1 MNGPAPIKSSFESA
15 SGLRLSAA
23 FLLILSVL
31 AIVALKA
38 LVISAE
44 DEGVQPRSLT
54 EQRSSEVT
62 FDLVDRNGVPL
73 ALSMERQE
81 LVAYPCAL
89 WQAHTPN
96 TFIPQLAEILG
107 WTRERAIAELFP
119 EGSQGGW
126 IAVDKAPFRLDEAQ
140 ARAIAAWI
148 AHGSHDEK
156 QPANPV
162 AGMEVRAT
170 RSGGWQLWWNPLLV
184 LSPQVREQHKAAS
197 TVAWT
202 RRIGDD
208 LITCLVGTDQKRALD
223 GDADELKDMRQLVWG
238 ALFPLQY
245 KVLKKEVQPEV
256 SMRLYEF
263 FKAQRVRS
271 YQIKLVPINKRSY
284 PGRAG
289 GDQELP
295 MAVLGAWGMLDA
307 ENARS
312 RARQEL
318 LLPTD
323 RPLREDE
330 EAELE
335 ARTLLRLNYPSPI
348 SGLELAA
355 YDLLAQP
362 QYDWVETD
370 PERYYFLASYVPR
383 RSPRRH
389 FQDLDVASPT
399 PRVITTLDL
408 SLQRHLR
415 AVLQDISQEHKPALV
430 MGIALEVD
438 SGRVLAVE
446 SVSEYGVWGFMPAL
460 HVFTP
465 GSTMKTMVMATAVD
479 TGAIDPDHDR
489 IDTHHLSAVLEGK
502 RKIGEAEG
510 AKHGLLTPEQALAY
524 SSNAAMVQIGLRTD
538 PFEHYKRL
546 KLMGYGDYPHAGLG
560 PERKGSVPSWPWDK
574 IYKHASTSIGHE
586 LGVTMWQHAAG
597 LAALVRG
604 GLWRPLRLIDAVE
617 QNGRVEA
624 LPEPE
629 EGTRIWSE
637 AAAQSVRSMMN
648 AGARYGTGRNL
659 YTEEILMGTKTG
671 TAQKVGNEVCLHA
684 ELEYNQHHQPGTPRI
699 SRQELLQRKPHR
711 GNCYTCS
718 IAVFGRLPG
727 TEREVLVFVVV
738 EEPRGA
744 RHYGSETA
752 GPGAMSILKEAL
764 GITRGGVRVHARDVD
779 GFAPL
784 VDEKLGPKSKQ
795 EQQPKNRFIEAAA
808 KQTDQPWKEAQ
819 RAPH

>member
-1 MNGPAPIKSSFESA
+1 MIRGPKLKASFESA
-15 SGLRLSAA
+15 SGLRLAAA
-23 FLLILSVL
+23 FLLILIVL
-31 AIVALKA
+31 GVVALKA
-38 LVISAE
+38 FVIAVRGE
-44 DEGVQPRSLT
+44 AAQPRALT

-62 FDLVDRNGVPL
+62 FDLVDRSGVPL
-73 ALSMERQE
+73 ALSIERQE

-96 TFIPQLAEILG
+96 TFIPELARILG
-107 WTRERAIAELFP
+107 WSREQAIAALLP
-119 EGSQGGW
+119 ENAVNGW
-126 IAVDKAPFRLDEAQ
+126 ITVEKAPFRLDDAQ
-140 ARAIAAWI
+140 ARAIQGWI
-148 AHGSHDEK
+148 ARGSLDPEA
-156 QPANPV
+156 PANPV
-162 AGMEVRAT
+162 AGMEIRQSRA
-170 RSGGWQLWWNPLLV
+170 GEWQLRWNPLLV

-202 RRIGDD
+202 RRIGDE
-208 LITCLVGTDQKRALD
+208 LITCLVGREQKRALD
-223 GDADELKDMRQLVWG
+223 GDPNELRDMRQLVWG

-245 KVLKKEVQPEV
+245 KVLKKEVEPEV

-271 YQIKLVPINKRSY
+271 YQIKLVPINKRTY
-284 PGRAG
+284 PPRAG
-289 GDQELP
+289 GADELP

-307 ENARS
+307 EDARA

-323 RPLREDE
+323 RPLGEDE

-335 ARTLLRLNYPSPI
+335 ARTLLRLNYPSPV

-355 YDLLAQP
+355 YDLLQQP
-362 QYDWVETD
+362 EFDWVETD

-389 FQDLDVASPT
+389 FQDLDVQSPT

-408 SLQRHLR
+408 ALQRHMR
-415 AVLQDISQEHKPALV
+415 VVLEDISKEHKPA
-430 MGIALEVD
+430 MAMAIALEVA

-465 GSTMKTMVMATAVD
+465 GSTMKTLVMATAVD
-479 TGAIDPDHDR
+479 TRAIDPEHDT
-489 IDTHHLSAVLEGK
+489 IDTHRLSAVLEGK

-510 AKHGLLTPEQALAY
+510 AKHGHLTPEQALAY
-524 SSNAAMVQIGLRTD
+524 SSNAAMVQIGLRTN

-560 PERKGSVPSWPWDK
+560 PERKGSVPTWPWDK
-574 IYKHASTSIGHE
+574 IFKHASTSIGHE

-617 QNGRVEA
+617 QNGRIEA

-629 EGTRIWSE
+629 GGTRIWSE
-637 AAAQSVRSMMN
+637 ATAASLRSMMN
-648 AGARYGTGRNL
+648 AGARYGTGRFL
-659 YTEEILMGTKTG
+659 YTDEILMGTKTG

-684 ELEYNQHHQPGTPRI
+684 ELEYNQHHQPGTPRLT
-699 SRQELLQRKPHR
+699 RKELLQRKPHR

-718 IAVFGRLPG
+718 IVVFGRLPDS
-727 TEREVLVFVVV
+727 EREVLVFVVV

-744 RHYGSETA
+744 HHYGSDTA

-764 GITRGGVRVHARDVD
+764 GLTRGGVPVHARDVR

-784 VDEKLGPKSKQ
+784 VDEKLGPKQ
-795 EQQPKNRFIEAAA
+795 ENKPKNRFVEAAA
-808 KQTDQPWKEAQ
+808 KQTEQPWKEAQ